1 MKNFMKLLGEN
12 KAILISIVAPVFLV
26 FGMVYAPVVRSVL
39 SVLGLITFIALL
51 GYAVYAGIQSI
62 RDCEL
67 LRSRRNYK
75 ESQKDYYFYKIYMS
89 DLLTVILNLALVAS
103 MIALTLISVYLFF
116 ISLKQPELFEGAKL
130 LFASTGLLVGTLFLA
145 IFLKERKNL

>member
-1 MKNFMKLLGEN
+1 MKLLGEN

-51 GYAVYAGIQSI
+51 GYAIYAGIQSI

-75 ESQKDYYFYKIYMS
+75 ESQKDYYFYKRYMS
-89 DLLTVILNLALVAS
+89 DLLTVILNLVLVAC
-103 MIALTLISVYLFF
+103 MIAFTLIPVYLLF
-116 ISLKQPELFEGAKL
+116 ISLKQPELFECAKL
-130 LFASTGLLVGTLFLA
+130 LFASIGLLVGTLFLA

>member
-12 KAILISIVAPVFLV
+12 KAILISIVALVFLV

-51 GYAVYAGIQSI
+51 GYAIYAGIQSI

-75 ESQKDYYFYKIYMS
+75 ESQKDYYYYKIYISELSKVVSYSLLLCLMS
-89 DLLTVILNLALVAS
+89 GLAVVF
-103 MIALTLISVYLFF
+103 VYYFF
-116 ISLKQPELFEGAKL
+116 ISLNQPELFETARY
-130 LFASTGLLVGTLFLA
+130 LFASIGLLVGTLFLV
-145 IFLKERKNL
+145 FFVRERKKP

>member
-1 MKNFMKLLGEN
+1 MKLLGEN

-103 MIALTLISVYLFF
+103 MIALTLIPVYLLF

-130 LFASTGLLVGTLFLA
+130 LFASIGLLVGTLFL
-145 IFLKERKNL
+145 FLKERKNL

>member
-12 KAILISIVAPVFLV
+12 KAILISIVALVFLV

-75 ESQKDYYFYKIYMS
+75 ESQKDYYFYKRYMS
-89 DLLTVILNLALVAS
+89 DLLTVILNLVLVAC
-103 MIALTLISVYLFF
+103 MIAFTLIVVYFFF

-130 LFASTGLLVGTLFLA
+130 AFASIGLLMGTLFLTT
-145 IFLKERKNL
+145 FLKERKKP

>member
-1 MKNFMKLLGEN
+1 
-12 KAILISIVAPVFLV
+12 
-26 FGMVYAPVVRSVL
+26 
-39 SVLGLITFIALL
+39 
-51 GYAVYAGIQSI
+51 
-62 RDCEL
+62 
-67 LRSRRNYK
+67 
-75 ESQKDYYFYKIYMS
+75 MS

>member
-103 MIALTLISVYLFF
+103 MIALTLILVYLLF

-130 LFASTGLLVGTLFLA
+130 LFAYIGLLVGTLFLW
-145 IFLKERKNL
+145 